1 MKKYTLKLFTC
12 LFIIITFFLTS
23 CIKNTCEKQQQ
34 YTYYAPVYKTK
45 AAVKA
50 NIKSSD
56 PTSIVNA
63 GKIFII
69 GKYIFLNEID
79 KGIHVIDNSNPSS
92 PKNISFINIPG
103 NQDMAIAGNTLYAD
117 VFTDLAVLNI
127 ADPTNISAGKF
138 IDGVFP
144 FRAWSG
150 GFSQDTNMVV
160 IDFVKRDTTVITNC
174 NSGQIIFSQSQ
185 FYAASNSGSGSVNK
199 SSSPIGTGGSMARFA
214 LMNNR
219 LYTVSTNDLS
229 IFNVSNPL
237 NPAYVKKLNV
247 SNFTVETIFPFKNKL
262 FIGSSNGMFIY
273 GINNPDNP
281 VKESQFE
288 HVKTCDPVIADDNF
302 AYVTLR
308 SGNRCGGF
316 VNQMDVLDIN
326 DISKPKL
333 IKSYPLTNP
342 HGLSKD
348 KNLVFICD
356 GSDGLKIY
364 DATNNDNLI
373 LIKQFTG
380 YESYDV
386 IAANNIAIVITK
398 DGLYQYDYADSN
410 NIQLLSKLNIGI

>member
-1 MKKYTLKLFTC
+1 MKKYTFLLSIC
-12 LFIIITFFLTS
+12 LLTTIAFFLNS
-23 CIKNTCEKQQQ
+23 CVKNTCERQQQ

-50 NIKSSD
+50 GIKSSV
-56 PTSIVNA
+56 PTSIINP

-79 KGIHVIDNSNPSS
+79 KGIHVIDNSNPSL

-103 NQDMAIAGNTLYAD
+103 NQDMAITGNTLYAD

-127 ADPTNISAGKF
+127 ADPTNISVNK
-138 IDGVFP
+138 IIESVFP

-160 IDFVKRDTTVITNC
+160 IDFVKRDTTVVINC
-174 NSGQIIFSQSQ
+174 NSGQIVFSQSQ
-185 FYAASNSGSGSVNK
+185 FYAASNSGSGSVGK